1 VSLEKPVVS
10 KFAKRLAR
18 MAICGACL
26 AVAALGAPLAGCRRS
41 SASVNAAPASEN
53 AAQAAAAPAIP
64 FVLTAD
70 SADVTLFW
78 FDNVGN
84 AHAVTRP
91 SEVPEASRGRVR
103 VDPIRPELRAP
114 GWVYVADLRQLNADG
129 RYGVRA
135 VSSEAFAAE
144 LDPSLAARTQQASA
158 TGNNGQPANA
168 TPEIVLYGASW
179 CGACNQAKAWMRSQ
193 GIPFVEHDIER
204 EPSAAQELSS
214 RAREQGVPTGS
225 IPIISIRGRLMVGF
239 DPARINQALG
249 RS

>member
-1 VSLEKPVVS
+1 MTLFDVVVDRATVRRARFGLVPLIVLLSL
-10 KFAKRLAR
+10 
-18 MAICGACL
+18 
-26 AVAALGAPLAGCRRS
+26 APACRRGTPNVS
-41 SASVNAAPASEN
+41 GAPASES
-53 AAQAAAAPAIP
+53 AAQDAAVPAIP

-70 SADVTLFW
+70 STDVTLFW

-84 AHAVTRP
+84 AHAVSRP
-91 SEVPEASRGRVR
+91 SEVPEANRERVR
-103 VDPIRPELRAP
+103 VDPVRPELRAA
-114 GWVYVADLRQLNADG
+114 GWVYVADLRRAGGDG
-129 RYGVRA
+129 RYAVRA
-135 VSSEAFAAE
+135 VQSEAFAAE
-144 LDPSLAARTQQASA
+144 LDPALAARTQQASA
-158 TGNNGQPANA
+158 TGAQGQPANA
-168 TPEIVLYGASW
+168 TPEIVVYGAAW

-204 EPSAAQELSS
+204 EPTAAQELSA